1 MPALGAA
8 AMIVGWQSPVSG
20 GPETQSHGEAQARR
34 AGAGHLLLALYT
46 SARSASRASPY
57 GLHQQPPCLL
67 LPAVFRQ
74 RKAPTRRRTAG
85 GKRGWGFVL
94 QAPLIASLGSKTLR
108 EPYIVLSAVSA
119 GPAPSFAASELR
131 GDRSPA
137 LLAQCCPISSGFPET
152 LPTVMHI
159 PLQIVPH

>member
-8 AMIVGWQSPVSG
+8 AMIVRWQSLVSG
-20 GPETQSHGEAQARR
+20 GPETQSHGEAHARR
-34 AGAGHLLLALYT
+34 AGAGHLLLAPYT

-57 GLHQQPPCLL
+57 GLHQQAPLSL
-67 LPAVFRQ
+67 LPAVFCQ
-74 RKAPTRRRTAG
+74 QKAPTRHGTAG

-94 QAPLIASLGSKTLR
+94 QASPIASLGAKTLR
-108 EPYIVLSAVSA
+108 EPYIVLSTVSA

-159 PLQIVPH
+159 PLQVVP